1 MFINHPA
8 TILFVSISILAIC
21 TGVFGYMSLF
31 GVTLD
36 PIVMSISI
44 MCVGFSVDIPAHVS
58 FHFHASRTH
67 VMKRSTCST
76 LASNGGEVSSPG
88 KVDETYFK
96 SRKTRRNDQ
105 KIGDNKSIRPHDG
118 NHRMPAEADNR
129 SEIAH

>member
-67 VMKRSTCST
+67 VMNDQ
-76 LASNGGEVSSPG
+76 LAHHSNKCEKFLSPG
-88 KVDETYFK
+88 DDAT
-96 SRKTRRNDQ
+96 
-105 KIGDNKSIRPHDG
+105 
-118 NHRMPAEADNR
+118 
-129 SEIAH
+129 